1 MNDLALVLFHK
12 QSTSARLR
20 FARFGDSMLAARLE
34 APADEGV
41 LPHPGA
47 LTARAT
53 DLLGLPAGALQL
65 DTEFEAE
72 MLAPGG
78 TVSVR
83 LAHFTD
89 IDPPFDALDSAQGRF
104 VSITETRGIPD
115 PERDVLRLVYEHV
128 IG

>member
-1 MNDLALVLFHK
+1 MNDFALVLYHK

-20 FARFGDSMLAARLE
+20 FARFGDSMVAACLE
-34 APADEGV
+34 APGAEGV
-41 LPHPGA
+41 LAHPGA
-47 LTARAT
+47 LTARAAER
-53 DLLGLPAGALQL
+53 LGLPAGALQL
-65 DTEFEAE
+65 DPEFEAE

-78 TVSVR
+78 TLSVR

-89 IDPPFDALDSAQGRF
+89 IDPPFDAVGGADGRF

-115 PERDVLRLVYEHV
+115 TERDVLRLVYEHV